1 MSTVCAQ
8 RPTGEEKQERR
19 QPSTLDGLCWD
30 VHRSKDERYDFVLC
44 LRSPL
49 SKVDAY
55 FPQGG
60 QNGPVTILVRLF
72 GRPKDVFRIT
82 VGSLDH
88 ISLTS
93 THFVL
98 WGATQEGKT
107 DVFVFDTTDNALPYL
122 RVGNDME
129 RFKRLC
135 LGVACTLSPRH
146 GRYSVATATNYGFA
160 SRSNVMDQKTGMVA
174 FPEVDSVLN

>member
-8 RPTGEEKQERR
+8 HSTDEKK
-19 QPSTLDGLCWD
+19 QPNALDGLCWD
-30 VHRSKDERYDFVLC
+30 VHQSNDEQYVFVLC
-44 LRSPL
+44 LKSLL
-49 SKVDAY
+49 STVDAY
-55 FPQGG
+55 FPPEG
-60 QNGPVTILVRLF
+60 QNKRVTILVRLF

-107 DVFVFDTTDNALPYL
+107 DVFVFDTTDTALPYL

-146 GRYSVATATNYGFA
+146 GIDSVATATNYGSA

-174 FPEVDSVLN
+174 FPEVDSFLN